1 MEVDKPQEGQ
11 PQEAQPSAADA
22 AAAKKAAEKA
32 ERRKKREQEREAAKA
47 LAANFIRSAEFIL
60 HESYD
65 PPQIKLTKPP
75 FEVVRE
81 GWGIFQLPVTVE
93 TAGKRPLRVAHVL
106 TISKP
111 ETKKT
116 YTLDSVTGKL
126 WRPKKK
132 IVVEPRSR
140 PERQRIAVKPKSLDE
155 FISSPSK
162 MKEEES
168 AYRHRVAREADAK
181 DAKDAVAAPRAV
193 AQRKRKADKVG
204 LTIYDS
210 PLMCCNSPLN
220 VLCCD
225 QRQAEKPEDYA
236 AWKRQVRPKSDKP
249 VVSPQWLQ
257 HFAHVGA
264 DGSDGRQGGPA
275 AAKGSPRRAVSSF
288 TRPSKAPVKGFNDLN
303 ALYYVWP
310 KMHKAVTLALE
321 RLPPKQPATSMVRID
336 HHHYEHHH

>member
-1 MEVDKPQEGQ
+1 MAAPKAGGDDSQAQPMEVDKPQEGQ
-11 PQEAQPSAADA
+11 AQEAQPSAADA

-65 PPQIKLTKPP
+65 PPQIKLTSPP

-181 DAKDAVAAPRAV
+181 EAKDAAAAPRAV
-193 AQRKRKADKVG
+193 AQRKRKADK
-204 LTIYDS
+204 
-210 PLMCCNSPLN
+210 
-220 VLCCD
+220 
-225 QRQAEKPEDYA
+225 AEKPEDYA
-236 AWKRQVRPKSDKP
+236 AWKRQVRAKSDKP

-257 HFAHVGA
+257 HFVHVGA

-336 HHHYEHHH
+336 HII